1 MPLLLFLSPSA
12 DVSITQLPGNVSF
25 KMKPPLLSFGD
36 VILEVAIGS
45 MATRQASIGEKK
57 QPGSFHLIVNA
68 LEFVF
73 ITAVTF

>member
-36 VILEVAIGS
+36 VILVAIGL
-45 MATRQASIGEKK
+45 MATCQASIGERK
-57 QPGSFHLIVNA
+57 QPGSFHFIVNA
-68 LEFVF
+68 FEFVL